1 MVVIESPKLAF
12 LDLSNG
18 ADIEN
23 LSQDKAALEP
33 AFSSV
38 LVQTT
43 KTPQCDVLFLYCI
56 LEADGTIRGSNQ
68 RLATIIRESG
78 ARIAV
83 VASENPGNSYIAA
96 SKSQKAGPVNFVM
109 TVERKG
115 SAFPEFFGRLFA
127 LMYGGT
133 EMPVAW
139 NKLAPQIPHAEHTQ
153 CPGTIC
159 AMAAGGIVFRRTGAA
174 PESGGLFGAVRS
186 LFKR

>member
-12 LDLSNG
+12 LDLSKG
-18 ADIEN
+18 ADTEN
-23 LSQDKAALEP
+23 LLQDKAALER

-38 LVQTT
+38 SSETT
-43 KTPQCDVLFLYCI
+43 KARQCDVLFLYCL
-56 LEADGTIRGSNQ
+56 LESDGTIRGSSQ
-68 RLATIIRESG
+68 SLATIIRESG

-96 SKSQKAGPVNFVM
+96 SKSQKAGPFNFVM

-115 SAFPEFFGRLFA
+115 SAFPEFFKRLFE

-133 EMPVAW
+133 AMPTAW

-153 CPGTIC
+153 CPGMIC
-159 AMAAGGIVFRRTGAA
+159 AMAAGGIVFRRKGAA
-174 PESGGLFGAVRS
+174 PESGGLFGAIRS
-186 LFKR
+186 VFKR